1 MKRYLDVR
9 GCRVID
15 ENGHIMGRIDDC
27 IYNKLTKT
35 VYSFY
40 IAPVN
45 YIKPEFI
52 LPIRN
57 VLTYEDAVIKSSRL
71 YKINKHFYK
80 KNKKYMLQNLI
91 GKDIYSVSSI
101 RLGILRDFIFDERNG
116 KINALVYSNG
126 FFEDL
131 FNGRGVLLADETT
144 LTANIITTGESSMK
158 ILNNVSYK
166 RFTKG

>member
-9 GCRVID
+9 GCRVTD
-15 ENGHIMGRIDDC
+15 EDGHIMGRIDDC
-27 IYNKLTKT
+27 IYNKLTKKI
-35 VYSFY
+35 YSFY

-45 YIKPEFI
+45 YIMPEFI
-52 LPIRN
+52 LPIGSI
-57 VLTYEDAVIKSSRL
+57 LTYEDAVIKSNRL

-80 KNKKYMLQNLI
+80 KNKKYMLQNLV

-101 RLGILRDFIFDERNG
+101 RLGILRDFIFDERDG
-116 KINALVYSNG
+116 KINAIVYSNG

-131 FNGRGVLLADETT
+131 FDGRVVLLTDETS
-144 LTANIITTGESSMK
+144 LEKNIITTDESKVK
-158 ILNNVSYK
+158 IINNVSYK